1 VPNSVL
7 EAIKQ
12 GVTTFEPRVRRKSEF
27 DSTEAIPG
35 SNAKLAVLARRA
47 EAGLPLWHP
56 DDRLSYDDKLAE

>member
-1 VPNSVL
+1 MPNSVL

-12 GVTTFEPRVRRKSEF
+12 GVTTFEPRVRLKSDY

-35 SNAKLAVLARRA
+35 SHAKLAVLARRA

-56 DDRLSYDDKLAE
+56 DDRLTYDDKLKE